1 MQIWLDFMKKV
12 WGGKRNLKRA
22 REEYEMSLKQG
33 QNRFAISKL
42 IIFYSDGI
50 GGDTNP
56 AMAISWIKYLEKTRN
71 ITPTVERIL
80 KAAKD
85 TVMSNMTKLELGMVD
100 SLYKNLEE
108 INDEKWRTL
117 NAKSHITLELSI
129 AHAAPKNCT
138 DSTDL
143 SNVWWF
149 EPLRERYLPLKYWK
163 E

>member
-85 TVMSNMTKLELGMVD
+85 TIMSNMTKLELGMVD
-100 SLYKNLEE
+100 SLYKSLE

-117 NAKSHITLELSI
+117 YAKSGITLELSI

-138 DSTDL
+138 DFTDR
-143 SNVWWF
+143 SNIWWF
-149 EPLRERYLPLKYWK
+149 EPLRERYIPLKDRK